1 MELMNWLF
9 FGPAKLIALAPYA
22 GFGLGAALI
31 ALQAARSVLA
41 RNAFN
46 RLWFR
51 RPAVLA
57 GLTWLIFNLYE
68 LQVAAVFAQTQAAD
82 QVLLRLDLTV
92 ITPILYVL
100 SAFAAYTLTKPESSA
115 T

>member
-1 MELMNWLF
+1 MDILDWLF
-9 FGPAKLIALAPYA
+9 FGPAKLIAILPYA
-22 GFGLGAALI
+22 GFGLGATLI
-31 ALQAARSVLA
+31 GVQVARSCLA
-41 RNAFN
+41 GETIN

-68 LQVAAVFAQTQAAD
+68 LQVAAVFANTQAGG
-82 QVLLRLDLTV
+82 QVLFRLDLTV

-100 SAFAAYTLTKPESSA
+100 TAFAVFAMIKRESPSR
-115 T
+115 

>member
-1 MELMNWLF
+1 MNWLF

-22 GFGLGAALI
+22 GFGLGAAFI
-31 ALQAARSVLA
+31 ALQALRTVLA
-41 RNAFN
+41 QSPLN

-68 LQVAAVFAQTQAAD
+68 LQVAAVFAQTQAVD
-82 QVLLRLDLTV
+82 HVLFRLDLTV

-100 SAFAAYTLTKPESSA
+100 SAFAVYTLAKPESSV